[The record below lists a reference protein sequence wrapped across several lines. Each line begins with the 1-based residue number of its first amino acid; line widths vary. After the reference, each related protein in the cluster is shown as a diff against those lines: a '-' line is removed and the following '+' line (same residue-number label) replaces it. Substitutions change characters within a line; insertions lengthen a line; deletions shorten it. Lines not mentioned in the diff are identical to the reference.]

1 MRMWRSV
8 SDGVQAV
15 GSSCERGDGTSATS
29 SPITGGGA
37 PTVLI
42 SARSILLSR
51 ATYGHVSKL
60 GDSGHFFGAVG
71 AGQHGRCSDAT
82 RNGQWRSATSEAMPR
97 SAIATQY
104 ATAARTISA

>member
-1 MRMWRSV
+1 MWRSV

-15 GSSCERGDGTSATS
+15 GSSSHRDDWTIANVN
-29 SPITGGGA
+29 PIAVGGA
-37 PTVLI
+37 PSVLI
-42 SARSILLSR
+42 SVCSILLSR
-51 ATYGHVSKL
+51 ARYGQVSKL
-60 GDSGHFFGAVG
+60 GDSGHFFGVFG
-71 AGQHGRCSDAT
+71 AGQQGGCLDAT